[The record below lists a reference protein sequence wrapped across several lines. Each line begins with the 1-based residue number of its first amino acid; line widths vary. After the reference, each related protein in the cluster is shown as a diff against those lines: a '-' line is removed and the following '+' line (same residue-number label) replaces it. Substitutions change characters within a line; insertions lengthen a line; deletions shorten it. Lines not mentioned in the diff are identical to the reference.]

1 MFKKKPKKSN
11 SRRFCE
17 NMLPAPNSQ
26 ISEVL
31 FELLANYSKGMTR
44 LQIGNA
50 CNVLNVPEVIRKL
63 RKQNTIINIDMINK
77 VNKYG
82 RKIKYGRYYLG
93 DFKNGVE
100 IYYKLTESP
109 LKDLKTSNE

>member
-1 MFKKKPKKSN
+1 
-11 SRRFCE
+11 
-17 NMLPAPNSQ
+17 MLPQPRCQ
-26 ISEVL
+26 QSEVL
-31 FELLANYSKGMTR
+31 FELLSNYSKGMTR
-44 LQIGNA
+44 LQIGNS

-63 RKQNTIINIDMINK
+63 RKKGTIVNIDMISK

-109 LKDLKTSNE
+109 LKDLKTVNE